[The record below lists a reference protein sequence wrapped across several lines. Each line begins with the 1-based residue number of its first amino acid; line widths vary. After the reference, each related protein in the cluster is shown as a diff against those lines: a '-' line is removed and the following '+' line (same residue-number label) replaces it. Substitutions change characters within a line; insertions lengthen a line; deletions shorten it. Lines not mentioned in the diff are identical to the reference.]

1 MSDNPLPPENL
12 PPTPAGRL
20 SMAMFVLFVVL
31 LAVIALLVIWGI
43 ADPEMLLKV
52 VATFVVVALT
62 GVIAVMAL
70 QPRG

>member
-12 PPTPAGRL
+12 PPTPARRL
-20 SMAMFVLFVVL
+20 SMAMFVLFIVL
-31 LAVIALLVIWGI
+31 MAVIALMVIWGI
-43 ADPEMLLKV
+43 TDPEMLLKV

>member
-20 SMAMFVLFVVL
+20 SMAMFVLFIVL
-31 LAVIALLVIWGI
+31 MAVIALMVIWGI

>member
-1 MSDNPLPPENL
+1 
-12 PPTPAGRL
+12 
-20 SMAMFVLFVVL
+20 MAMFVLFVVL

-70 QPRG
+70 QPRR

>member
-62 GVIAVMAL
+62 GVIAVMAMT
-70 QPRG
+70 PRR

>member
-12 PPTPAGRL
+12 PPTPARRL
-20 SMAMFVLFVVL
+20 SMAMFVLFIVL
-31 LAVIALLVIWGI
+31 MAVIALMVIWGI

>member
-20 SMAMFVLFVVL
+20 SMVMFVLFIVL
-31 LAVIALLVIWGI
+31 MAVIALMVIWGI